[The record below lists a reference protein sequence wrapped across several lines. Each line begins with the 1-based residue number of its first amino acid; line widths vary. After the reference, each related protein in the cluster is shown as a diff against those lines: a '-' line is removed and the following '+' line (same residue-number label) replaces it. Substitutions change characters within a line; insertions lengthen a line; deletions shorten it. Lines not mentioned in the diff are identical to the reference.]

1 MKRIL
6 SLVGTVLVM
15 GSLYW
20 FGGGPP
26 DGSIEEAD
34 LPDGPFEEYYDNGE
48 LMLKGTFK
56 DGVPDGPLES
66 YYPNGQL
73 DTKGTLKDG
82 VLDGPYE
89 RYYDNGQLGW
99 KGSYKD
105 GELCGEWFERGE
117 TVTYDPC

>member
-1 MKRIL
+1 MNRIL
-6 SLVGTVLVM
+6 SVIGVVLVV
-15 GSLYW
+15 GC
-20 FGGGPP
+20 GPP
-26 DGSIEEAD
+26 DGSIEEVD

-105 GELCGEWFERGE
+105 GELCGEWFENGE